1 MSKPPARVCLR
12 LEYQPHK
19 TMKIAYSDYRAHG
32 TRLLLMGMVNI
43 AALTIEARFLTNL
56 TADHS
61 HSIWLE
67 QTLRENVLPERSS
80 LGQSR
85 GQIQNA
91 RLLNDI
97 VYRRVV
103 LCPTSP
109 RRLDIELYRNFGGNP
124 P

>member
-1 MSKPPARVCLR
+1 
-12 LEYQPHK
+12 
-19 TMKIAYSDYRAHG
+19 MKIAYSDYRAHG
-32 TRLLLMGMVNI
+32 TRLLLMGIVNI

-56 TADHS
+56 TADQS
-61 HSIWLE
+61 HGIWLE
-67 QTLRENVLPERSS
+67 QTLRENVLPERSG

-103 LCPTSP
+103 PLPDLTSAT
-109 RRLDIELYRNFGGNP
+109 GH
-124 P
+124 

>member
-1 MSKPPARVCLR
+1 
-12 LEYQPHK
+12 
-19 TMKIAYSDYRAHG
+19 MKIAYSDYRAHG
-32 TRLLLMGMVNI
+32 TRLLLMAMVNI

-56 TADHS
+56 TADQS
-61 HSIWLE
+61 HGIWLE
-67 QTLRENVLPERSS
+67 QTLRENMLPERSH

-103 LCPTSP
+103 PLPDLTSAT
-109 RRLDIELYRNFGGNP
+109 GH
-124 P
+124 